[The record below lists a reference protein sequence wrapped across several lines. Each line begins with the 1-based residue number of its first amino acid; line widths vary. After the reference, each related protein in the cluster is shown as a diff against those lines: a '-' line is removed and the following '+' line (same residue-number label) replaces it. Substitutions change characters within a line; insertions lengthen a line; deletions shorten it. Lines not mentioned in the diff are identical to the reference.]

1 MFYCLPTSAASAI
14 TIATAGLLATP
25 AWADAVSIKAAC
37 EAISVESCTIQSL
50 ELRPTANDDYRLDM
64 VISGQDRNFMVWEHD
79 IRGENYRLIVQESD
93 GSFTDDTPGPI
104 TTYRGID
111 GVDGQAILALGYE
124 TDGFRVRIIEPD
136 GSQWF
141 AEPLV
146 DRVAGADANDYAV
159 YEDKAIISPEN
170 ICPVDEAWRV
180 TDNTPVADYDAN
192 EINTRGAELAAAMAV
207 DCDYEFYQQYGSVV
221 AVEARVMSVINSVN
235 LQYENQCSLTHEMQ
249 AIVVRSSSN
258 DPYST
263 NSIDTRLDQLQ
274 NDWNSNNHPGISRD
288 MVHLFTGASTGS
300 TIGLA
305 YLGAVCSTFEY
316 GVVQSNCCGSFGC
329 ATDLSA
335 HEMGHNWNSDHCNC
349 PNNTMNPSLTCANQF
364 STSSISSITNFADNN
379 SSCLSVPGP
388 SGACC
393 IGSSCQIYALI
404 ECDNFGGVFQG
415 DGTNCTDSPCN
426 LATGACC
433 LSSGSCVVVAESQCI
448 NVGGEYQGDDVPC
461 DGEICLPEPTGA
473 CCYNDSCSI
482 TEEANCAGTWLGAD
496 TDCVGTPCTDNNFT
510 GVAWKVVGTNLAD
523 TPQDTW
529 TVDIYA
535 ILGNGE
541 RIDAVAGNSN
551 QLKTVSAS
559 EGFWQSGYG
568 GPTSA
573 EVNPA
578 FYDLVPDLPYDSRV
592 TIGALDSSGDPFPSN
607 DLNSIGID
615 FSNFENGGAISA
627 SNGTWFVVQT
637 DEQGEAQPILT
648 DDCTAGHGVLIG
660 RLTAYGHTSD
670 VMVEALF
677 QGRNALGVT
686 WQATGG
692 TTATLGNWADCNGND
707 VNDACDIAGGGSS
720 DANENGIPDECDQ
733 SNCEWDINGDGMTD
747 VNDLLEVIG
756 GFPDLYNVDDLLA
769 LLSEF
774 GCE

>member
-1 MFYCLPTSAASAI
+1 MLYRLPTSATSAI
-14 TIATAGLLATP
+14 TIATVGLLSTA
-25 AWADAVSIKAAC
+25 AWADGVSIKAAC
-37 EAISVESCTIQSL
+37 EAISVDSCTIQTL
-50 ELRPTANDDYRLDM
+50 ELRPTSTGDFRLDM
-64 VISGQDRNFMVWEHD
+64 VISGQDRNFTVWEQD
-79 IRGENYRLIVQESD
+79 IRGENYRLIVQEAD
-93 GSFTDDTPGPI
+93 GSFTDDTPGPV

-146 DRVAGADANDYAV
+146 DRVAGADADDYAV
-159 YEDKAIISPEN
+159 YKSEAIISPEN
-170 ICPVDEAWRV
+170 ICPVDDAWRV
-180 TDNTPVADYDAN
+180 TANVPSSDYDADGSS
-192 EINTRGAELAAAMAV
+192 TRGATLAAQMAV
-207 DCDYEFYQQYGSVV
+207 DADYEFYQIYGSVTG
-221 AVEARVMSVINSVN
+221 VEARVNSVINSVN
-235 LQYENQCSLTHEMQ
+235 LQYQNQCDLTHEIQ
-249 AIVVRSSSN
+249 AIVVRSSN
-258 DPYST
+258 DDPYSS
-263 NSIDTRLDQLQ
+263 NNIDTRLDQLQ
-274 NDWNSNNHPGISRD
+274 DDWNGGNHPGISRD
-288 MVHLFTGASTGS
+288 IVHLFTGANTGS

-335 HEMGHNWNSDHCNC
+335 HEMGHNWNADHCNC
-349 PNNTMNPSLTCANQF
+349 SSYTMNPSLTCANQF
-364 STSSISSITNFADNN
+364 TSGSITSITNFANSI
-379 SSCLSVPGP
+379 SSCLDVPGP

-393 IGSSCQIYALI
+393 FGSNCQLIPLI
-404 ECDNFGGVFQG
+404 ECENLGGVFQG
-415 DGTNCTDSPCN
+415 DGTNCTGSPCN

-433 LSSGSCVVVAESQCI
+433 LASGACAAVAESQCD
-448 NVGGEYQGDDVPC
+448 NVGGTYQGDDVAC
-461 DGEICLPEPTGA
+461 DGEICLPDPVGA
-473 CCYNDSCSI
+473 CCYNESCSI
-482 TEEANCAGTWLGAD
+482 SEEASCAGTWLGAD
-496 TDCVGTPCTDNNFT
+496 TDCVGTPCTDNNFS
-510 GVAWKVVGTNLAD
+510 GLAWKVVGTNLAV

-529 TVDIYA
+529 TVDVFA
-535 ILGNGE
+535 MLGNGE

-559 EGFWQSGYG
+559 EGFWQSSYG

-573 EVNPA
+573 DVNPA
-578 FYDLVPDLPYDSRV
+578 FYPLVPDLPYDSRV

-607 DLNSIGID
+607 ELNSIGID

-627 SNGTWFVVQT
+627 NNGTWFVVPI
-637 DEQGEAQPILT
+637 DVQGEAQPILT
-648 DDCTAGHGVLIG
+648 DDCNAGHGVLIG
-660 RLTAYGHTSD
+660 RLTAYGHTSE
-670 VMVEALF
+670 VMIEALF
-677 QGRNALGVT
+677 QGRNALDVT

-692 TTATLGNWADCNGND
+692 TTATLGNWADCNGNN

-720 DANENGIPDECDQ
+720 DDNGNGIPDECEK
-733 SNCEWDINGDGMTD
+733 SNCEWDVNGDGTTD

-756 GFPDLYNVDDLLA
+756 GFPELYDVDDLLA